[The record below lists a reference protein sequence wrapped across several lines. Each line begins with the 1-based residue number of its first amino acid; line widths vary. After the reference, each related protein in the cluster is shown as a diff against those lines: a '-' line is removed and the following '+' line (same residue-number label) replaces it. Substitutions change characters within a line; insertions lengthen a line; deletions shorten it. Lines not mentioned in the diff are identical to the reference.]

1 MFVFIDCMLSLG
13 ITSFLFE
20 VEINRE
26 MKNNLNSINKIS
38 EKRDNLLQIVKEL
51 SDFVEIHSMMKQL
64 SKFQK

>member
-1 MFVFIDCMLSLG
+1 MLSLG

-64 SKFQK
+64 SKF